1 MDSLATRHTPQ
12 SHPEPN
18 TQPNHRPPKTKHMQK
33 QMLGLDDHP
42 QRKLPLREE
51 PGVVCVV
58 PPGAGPRG
66 LAARAGRGERGTE
79 GAPGADDARP
89 NVLAL
94 QGVLHL
100 PDASCNGLSLPRYR
114 GANGLVGI
122 TGMKKGEA
130 DVGSETETGERGR
143 GGVLQARSEVD
154 GERLWYGDEY
164 CGWSRVVLWGDP
176 RGETYLGQEPEGS
189 MLGVVAS
196 AEELDKLFTR
206 VKERSLV

>member
-1 MDSLATRHTPQ
+1 MTHKTPPSTHHNPTRNQ
-12 SHPEPN
+12 IPN
-18 TQPNHRPPKTKHMQK
+18 RTT
-33 QMLGLDDHP
+33 
-42 QRKLPLREE
+42 
-51 PGVVCVV
+51 
-58 PPGAGPRG
+58 
-66 LAARAGRGERGTE
+66 AARKPSTCKSRCWDWMITPSGNCHYAKNRASFASYRR
-79 GAPGADDARP
+79 APGRVGSQRVLGVGSVELKVRRAPDDARP

-122 TGMKKGEA
+122 TGE
-130 DVGSETETGERGR
+130 ERGR
-143 GGVLQARSEVD
+143 GGFLQARSEVD

-196 AEELDKLFTR
+196 AEELDQLFTR